1 MAKSIRSKSKRKF
14 RAVKR
19 TKSLKKMKDELQ
31 NIANFDVKLVTLPFV
46 TRNELL
52 TASRQEPP
60 PISDLEDQGQKVI
73 LDQAEPMETSK
84 AMSIRNEHGSYP
96 VWMNKRE
103 RKRQIRLYR
112 MKKRSKRR

>member
-46 TRNELL
+46 TRNVLL

-60 PISDLEDQGQKVI
+60 PVTDLADQGQKVI

-84 AMSIRNEHGSYP
+84 AVSIRNEHGNYP

-112 MKKRSKRR
+112 MKKRSKKR